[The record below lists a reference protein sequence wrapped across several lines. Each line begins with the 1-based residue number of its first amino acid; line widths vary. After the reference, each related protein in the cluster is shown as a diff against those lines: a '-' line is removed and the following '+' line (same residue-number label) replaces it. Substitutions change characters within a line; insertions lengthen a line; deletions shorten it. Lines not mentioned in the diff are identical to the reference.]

1 MSRNSRWL
9 SCTVTLLLSASV
21 FAGPMAKVPE
31 ASFDFGKVGQGTT
44 LTHTF
49 WIKSVGSETLRVLA
63 IWPGCG
69 CTQIPMTD
77 STAAPGD
84 SIPISII
91 FRTERQLGKGVK
103 NPEITTNA
111 SDQKIKFDV
120 MVDVVPPEGQM
131 AGPLFVSPVPL
142 LDVSQ
147 FGEKTRRRAS
157 FQIENRSA
165 QDLSLVVVDTSMKSF
180 EIKLP
185 NKVAA
190 GETVEGMIRVRENR
204 VAADF
209 EESFTF
215 KAANTENA
223 TYTVPVRRLYRPNE

>member
-1 MSRNSRWL
+1 MSRHCHSL
-9 SCTVTLLLSASV
+9 SLVLVFFLCASV
-21 FAGPMAKVPE
+21 YAGPQAAVSE
-31 ASFDFGKVGQGTT
+31 AAFDFGKVGQECT

-49 WIKSVGSETLRVLA
+49 WIRSTGTETLRVIS

-91 FRTERQLGKGVK
+91 YRIGREMGEAIKH
-103 NPEITTNA
+103 PEITTNA
-111 SDQKIKFDV
+111 SSVKIKFDLLV
-120 MVDVVPPEGQM
+120 NVIPIDGQM
-131 AGPLFVSPVPL
+131 AGPLFVSPNP

-157 FQIENRSA
+157 FQIENRST
-165 QDLSLVVVDTSMKSF
+165 QDLSLVMVDSSMKSF
-180 EIKLP
+180 ELKLP
-185 NKVAA
+185 DRVAA
-190 GETVEGMIRVRENR
+190 GQTVTGMIRVRENR

-209 EESFTF
+209 DESFTF
-215 KAANTENA
+215 KATGMEKA
-223 TYTVPVRRLYRPNE
+223 TYTLPVRRLYRPK